1 MNIFNSIKLRY
12 KILVFPAIFIMV
24 VGVIY
29 YTTQWSN
36 ESIGK
41 ELNTVQYSYIPYND
55 LTNRMESTQSEIQKK
70 FQDAVAAQ
78 NVSTIENTKSLKKTF
93 LQLADSAKA
102 IKADNNYVLLDST
115 INSFNKYYNA
125 GVVASKMMIQEDY
138 SEEVSNKVQ
147 AMIDEQKT
155 LKGLLA
161 RVSNQEVDQAF
172 DNARDQLAELKQTIN
187 LVLSISL
194 GLFIGISLLLSQA
207 ISGALRKTVDKIRR
221 LSEGNLDIDIPE
233 KYLRRRDEIGDIS
246 RALENLVS
254 QFREVILG
262 VQRESSQISEIS
274 RNLEAT
280 SNQMARGSN
289 EQAEFVEEIS
299 STMEEVSATI
309 SQNAENA
316 QQTNKISREANTRLN
331 DVSEKSKKVIEA
343 NKTITDRIN
352 QINEIALQT
361 NILALNA
368 AIEAARAGDAGKG
381 FAVVAT
387 EVQML
392 AEKSKTVGNEIVEL
406 TQSAYKR
413 ASNAGEVMSETIP
426 KMEKTSNLVSEISIS
441 SEEQS
446 KGANQVNDS
455 IQQLNTLA
463 QQSAASSEE
472 LAASAT
478 ELKSQSERLK
488 KSISYY
494 KLDDENPASS
504 TQSQDSPQNSQPFN
518 NGQNRNG
525 SSTKADIHSS
535 GMNGSSY

>member
-1 MNIFNSIKLRY
+1 
-12 KILVFPAIFIMV
+12 MV

-55 LTNRMESTQSEIQKK
+55 LTNRMESTQSKIQKK

-78 NVSTIENTKSLKKTF
+78 DISMIESTDVLAEKF
-93 LQLADSAKA
+93 RELADSAKT
-102 IKADNNYVLLDST
+102 IKADNNYTLLDST
-115 INSFNKYYNA
+115 IQSFNKYYSTGA
-125 GVVASKMMIQEDY
+125 SASKMMIEQDY

-147 AMIDEQKT
+147 AMIDEQKV
-155 LKGLLA
+155 LKGLLGK
-161 RVSNQEVDQAF
+161 VSNQEVDQAF
-172 DNARDQLAELKQTIN
+172 DNARTQLAELKQTIN

-207 ISGALRKTVDKIRR
+207 ISGALRKTVNKIRL
-221 LSEGNLDIDIPE
+221 LSEGNLDIHIPE

-262 VQRESSQISEIS
+262 VQRESNQISEIS
-274 RNLEAT
+274 QNLEAT
-280 SNQMARGSN
+280 SNQMAQGSN

-299 STMEEVSATI
+299 STMEQVSATI
-309 SQNAENA
+309 NQNAENA

-331 DVSEKSKKVIEA
+331 DVNEKSRKVIEA

-406 TQSAYKR
+406 TESAYKR

-478 ELKSQSERLK
+478 ELMSQSERLK
-488 KSISYY
+488 KSIAYY
-494 KLDDENPASS
+494 KLND
-504 TQSQDSPQNSQPFN
+504 
-518 NGQNRNG
+518 
-525 SSTKADIHSS
+525 H
-535 GMNGSSY
+535 

>member
-78 NVSTIENTKSLKKTF
+78 DVNMVENTNVSAEKF
-93 LQLADSAKA
+93 LQLADSAKT
-102 IKADNNYVLLDST
+102 IKADDNYTLLDST
-115 INSFNKYYNA
+115 ILSFNEYYST
-125 GVVASKMMIQEDY
+125 GVTASKMMIQEDY
-138 SEEVSNKVQ
+138 SEEVSTNVQ
-147 AMIDEQKT
+147 EMIDKQKI
-155 LKGLLA
+155 LKDLLE

-172 DNARDQLAELKQTIN
+172 NNARTQLEELKQTIN
-187 LVLSISL
+187 LVLYISL

-207 ISGALRKTVDKIRR
+207 ISGALQKTVTKIRL
-221 LSEGNLDIDIPE
+221 LSEGNLNIDIPD
-233 KYLRRRDEIGDIS
+233 KYLRRKDEIGDIS

-262 VQRESSQISEIS
+262 VQRESNQISEIS
-274 RNLEAT
+274 KNLEDT

-299 STMEEVSATI
+299 STMEQVSANI

-316 QQTNKISREANTRLN
+316 QQTNKISREANTQLN
-331 DVSEKSKKVIEA
+331 DVSKKSSEVIKA

-392 AEKSKTVGNEIVEL
+392 AEKSKKVGNEIVEL

-413 ASNAGEVMSETIP
+413 ASNAGEVMSDTIP

-455 IQQLNTLA
+455 IQQLSTLA

-478 ELKSQSERLK
+478 QLMSQSERLK
-488 KSISYY
+488 QSIAYY
-494 KLDDENPASS
+494 KLDEYEHKSGSGSANI
-504 TQSQDSPQNSQPFN
+504 QQNQRSLN
-518 NGQNRNG
+518 KQNKNG
-525 SSTKADIHSS
+525 SSHKNGIYSS
-535 GMNGSSY
+535 KMNGS

>member
-1 MNIFNSIKLRY
+1 
-12 KILVFPAIFIMV
+12 MV

-535 GMNGSSY
+535 GLNGSSY

>member
-1 MNIFNSIKLRY
+1 MNIFNNIKLRY

-36 ESIGK
+36 EAIGK
-41 ELNTVQYSYIPYND
+41 ELDTVQYSYIPYND
-55 LTNRMESTQSEIQKK
+55 LTNRMKSTQVAIQKS
-70 FQDAVAAQ
+70 FQDGVAAED
-78 NVSTIENTKSLKKTF
+78 VSMIENTAELADTF
-93 LQLADSAKA
+93 LMLADSAKA
-102 IKADNNYVLLDST
+102 VKADNNHSLLDST
-115 INSFNKYYNA
+115 VQTFNNYYDY
-125 GVVASKMMIQEDY
+125 GVTASKLMIEQDY
-138 SEEVSNKVQ
+138 SEEVSNNVQ
-147 AMIDEQKT
+147 AMTEEQEV
-155 LKGLLA
+155 LEDLLGK
-161 RVSNQEVDQAF
+161 VSNLEVNQAF
-172 DNARDQLAELKQTIN
+172 DNARTQLNELKQTIN
-187 LVLSISL
+187 QVLYISL
-194 GLFIGISLLLSQA
+194 GLFIGLSLLLAQA
-207 ISGALRKTVDKIRR
+207 ISGALRKTVNKIRL
-221 LSEGNLDIDIPE
+221 LSEGNLNIDIPE
-233 KYLRRRDEIGDIS
+233 KYLRRKDEIGDIS

-262 VQRESSQISEIS
+262 VQRESNQISEIS
-274 RNLEAT
+274 KNLEAT
-280 SNQMARGSN
+280 SNQMAQGSN

-299 STMEEVSATI
+299 STMEQVSATI
-309 SQNAENA
+309 NQNAENA

-331 DVSEKSKKVIEA
+331 EVSEKSRKVIEA

-426 KMEKTSNLVSEISIS
+426 KMKKTSNLVSEISIS

-446 KGANQVNDS
+446 KGANQVNES

-488 KSISYY
+488 KSIAYY
-494 KLDDENPASS
+494 KLNDHESASS
-504 TQSQDSPQNSQPFN
+504 PGSKDSQQNSRPFN
-518 NGQNRNG
+518 KEKRNG
-525 SSTKADIHSS
+525 SSLKTGIASS
-535 GMNGSSY
+535 GMNGSGT

>member
-1 MNIFNSIKLRY
+1 
-12 KILVFPAIFIMV
+12 MV

-78 NVSTIENTKSLKKTF
+78 NVTTIENTKSLKKTF

-115 INSFNKYYNA
+115 IHSFNKYYNA

-161 RVSNQEVDQAF
+161 KVSNQEVDQAF
-172 DNARDQLAELKQTIN
+172 DNARNQLAELKQTIN

-504 TQSQDSPQNSQPFN
+504 TQSQDSPQNTAPFN
-518 NGQNRNG
+518 NGQSRNG
-525 SSTKADIHSS
+525 SSTKAGIHSS

>member
-78 NVSTIENTKSLKKTF
+78 DISMIESTDVLEEKF
-93 LQLADSAKA
+93 LELADSAKT

-115 INSFNKYYNA
+115 IQSFKKYYSTGAN
-125 GVVASKMMIQEDY
+125 ASKMMIQQDY
-138 SEEVSNKVQ
+138 SEEVSNNVQ
-147 AMIDEQKT
+147 AMIDEQKV
-155 LKGLLA
+155 LKGLLGKI
-161 RVSNQEVDQAF
+161 SNQEVDQAF
-172 DNARDQLAELKQTIN
+172 ENARAQLAELKKTIN

-194 GLFIGISLLLSQA
+194 GLFIAISLLLSQA
-207 ISGALRKTVDKIRR
+207 ISGALRKTVNKIRS

-254 QFREVILG
+254 QFREVIMG
-262 VQRESSQISEIS
+262 VQRESNQISEIS
-274 RNLEAT
+274 QNLEAT
-280 SNQMARGSN
+280 SNQMAQGSN

-299 STMEEVSATI
+299 STMEQVSATI
-309 SQNAENA
+309 NQNAENA

-331 DVSEKSKKVIEA
+331 EVSEKSREVIEA

-488 KSISYY
+488 KSIAYY
-494 KLDDENPASS
+494 KLNDHDSASS
-504 TQSQDSPQNSQPFN
+504 PGSQDSQQNSRPFDKKR
-518 NGQNRNG
+518 RNG
-525 SSTKADIHSS
+525 SSPKKGILSS
-535 GMNGSSY
+535 GMNGTGK